1 MKKNK
6 FQGQTMLLAVMI
18 VAVTSIA
25 IGVSIAVVTSSGAN
39 DSIKN
44 KDSAVAKTLA
54 ETCLED
60 NLMKM
65 SRGDFTPSNF
75 TTADGSCTIKISGTA
90 PYVLN
95 VSGIAGKSRRNL
107 RATVSI
113 SNEVLNIQEIKE
125 IYE

>member
-1 MKKNK
+1 
-6 FQGQTMLLAVMI
+6 MLLAVMI

-39 DSIKN
+39 DAQKF

-75 TTADGSCTIKISGTA
+75 TTAEGSCTIEISGNA

-95 VSGIAGKSRRNL
+95 VKGIAGKSRCKL

-113 SNEVLNIQEIKE
+113 SNEVLNIQELRE

>member
-1 MKKNK
+1 MMKKNK

-18 VAVTSIA
+18 VAATSIA
-25 IGVSIAVVTSSGAN
+25 IGVSVAVVTSSGAS

-65 SRGDFTPSNF
+65 SRGDFTPSSF
-75 TTADGSCTIKISGTA
+75 TTAGGSCTIKISGNA
-90 PYVLN
+90 PYVLD
-95 VSGIAGKSRRNL
+95 STGIVGKSRRNI

-113 SNEVLNIQEIKE
+113 DNEVLNIQELKE
-125 IYE
+125 SY